1 MNMETNTNQAQN
13 NSTQQENQQQ
23 QTQVQETQSSASSA
37 KPQSDE
43 LKFTQRDLDAIV
55 RDRVNSLNSKIADLN
70 SQLSAEKSK
79 VADLTSKVE
88 DFTNKDLV
96 NKQGIPEQFA
106 DYAVFEAKK
115 LTAADSKKSFEDAIK
130 EVATKNASMFG
141 IQTSNGATQTQGN
154 PNQVQG
160 RQPVT
165 VGNTNTQ
172 GNANN
177 SGNTVDAE
185 VQAFLDKKFG
195 KRR

>member
-1 MNMETNTNQAQN
+1 MNMETNTNQEQN
-13 NSTQQENQQQ
+13 NGTQQENQQQ
-23 QTQVQETQSSASSA
+23 QTGVQVTQSSASSA

-106 DYAVFEAKK
+106 DFAIFEAKK
-115 LTAADSKKSFEDAIK
+115 LTADGKKTFEDAIK

-141 IQTSNGATQTQGN
+141 IQTTSNGNGNNNVNNPSSQQVTQPVYKGNSSTQG
-154 PNQVQG
+154 
-160 RQPVT
+160 
-165 VGNTNTQ
+165 
-172 GNANN
+172 GNAQAN
-177 SGNTVDAE
+177 SIDAQ
-185 VQAFLDKKFG
+185 VQAFLESKK